1 MEIKAKLKETNDT
14 ITLEFDVSQLESM
27 PLKVAMKTLELMEN
41 NNKLEGMYFEFDAQT
56 QKFIDNNK
64 EKYIEEVNK
73 EEKSFKALSE
83 VYFNSLKGPLYAYSD
98 KLYEYISNIYE
109 KEKYFINIK
118 EQDIPKIVYKFEFE
132 QESNHEKS
140 LQVKNL
146 KELIEKFGCAETLHS
161 MILFVD
167 SLNYAYQKENKFK
180 TIHKPFGLS
189 KSILRETFDS
199 EKNEHPRL
207 ESFDGKDYFLESFF
221 NGEVKKLEKPEQ
233 IFELVLIKE
242 ELRKQINQN
251 NVNKLKIK

>member
-14 ITLEFDVSQLESM
+14 ITLEFDVSQLENM

-41 NNKLEGMYFEFDAQT
+41 NNKLEGMYFQFDAQT

-64 EKYIEEVNK
+64 EKYIEELNK
-73 EEKSFKALSE
+73 EEKSFKKLSE

-98 KLYEYISNIYE
+98 KVYEYISNIYE
-109 KEKYFINIK
+109 KEQYFVNIK

-132 QESNHEKS
+132 QDSNYEKS

-146 KELIEKFGCAETLHS
+146 KELIEKFGGAETLHS
-161 MILFVD
+161 MVLFVD

-180 TIHKPFGLS
+180 TSKKPFGLS

-207 ESFDGKDYFLESFF
+207 ESFNGKDYFLESFF

-233 IFELVLIKE
+233 IFALVLMRE
-242 ELRKQINQN
+242 ELRKQTNQI